1 MKNFK
6 SNRGITLVELMVIV
20 VIIGIVA
27 AMAAPRFSR
36 TINRLK
42 FRTSAR
48 DIVSKMRLARS
59 NAITHKQPF
68 GISLDNSKMTLT
80 MFVDTFNPSMCSF
93 ESADSIVSVD
103 TLPEGFAYLGTDF
116 GQMAVVY
123 RPNGSASQT
132 GRLFCM
138 ADHGP
143 DGINIGVFHVLAST
157 GRTKIESLHYY

>member
-1 MKNFK
+1 MA
-6 SNRGITLVELMVIV
+6 IV

-36 TINRLK
+36 TISRLK

-68 GISLDNSKMTLT
+68 GVNLDNSDMTMT
-80 MFVDTFNPSMCSF
+80 MFVDTYNPGSFTF
-93 ESADSIVSVD
+93 ESADSVISVD
-103 TLPEGFAYLGTDF
+103 TLPDGFVYLGTDF
-116 GQMAVVY
+116 GQTAVVY

-132 GRLFCM
+132 GHVYCVTNN
-138 ADHGP
+138 GT
-143 DGINIGVFHVLAST
+143 DGVNIGIFHVLAST
-157 GRTKIESLHYY
+157 GRTKIESLNYY

>member
-1 MKNFK
+1 MHKFRSK
-6 SNRGITLVELMVIV
+6 RGITLIELMVIV

-27 AMAAPRFSR
+27 ALAAPRFSR
-36 TINRLK
+36 TITRLK

-68 GISLDNSKMTLT
+68 GVYLDNSDMTMT
-80 MFVDTFNPSMCSF
+80 MFVDTHNPGLSSF
-93 ESADSIVSVD
+93 ESADSVISVD
-103 TLPEGFAYLGTDF
+103 TLPDGFVYLGTDF
-116 GQMAVVY
+116 GLTSVVY

-138 ADHGP
+138 TYDDC
-143 DGINIGVFHVLAST
+143 DGINIGIFHVLAST
-157 GRTKIESLHYY
+157 GRTKIESLNYY